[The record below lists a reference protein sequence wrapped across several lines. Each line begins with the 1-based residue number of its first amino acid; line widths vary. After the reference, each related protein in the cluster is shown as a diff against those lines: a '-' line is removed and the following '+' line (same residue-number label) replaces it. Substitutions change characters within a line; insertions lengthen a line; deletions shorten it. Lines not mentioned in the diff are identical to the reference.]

1 MIVIA
6 DHILARI
13 LAVEVDDVR
22 ALKAACRETHPKG
35 GMQLGHCACGRP
47 GPPSSACRA
56 LGALMDVADLMNRET
71 KP

>member
-1 MIVIA
+1 MIA

-35 GMQLGHCACGRP
+35 CGIRLGHCACGGI
-47 GPPSSACRA
+47 GPPTSACRA
-56 LGALMDVADLMNRET
+56 LGALIRVADLMNRET